1 MAAAAALGRG
11 LDISLAA
18 LRQHD
23 PYISG
28 IMDVASQVA
37 LYTFGHR
44 ASQWVRAR
52 SRARAAPPTAR
63 APAGKGA
70 GPRRGTPRP
79 F

>member
-1 MAAAAALGRG
+1 MAAAALGRG

-28 IMDVASQVA
+28 IVDVASQVA

-52 SRARAAPPTAR
+52 SRARPAHRAR
-63 APAGKGA
+63 PRGKGA